1 VSAARKI
8 VAPEVATV
16 PATARGMRGA
26 LPDRM
31 TGRVLVADD
40 DPDLLDLVATS
51 LAARGLDV
59 ARAMTGAD
67 VLELLADSGPFDLM
81 ITDIAM
87 PWMTGL
93 QVVSSV
99 RDAGLDIPVIVMT
112 GLHDPNLSER
122 VRAMGSRTSLLRKP
136 FDLAQLNAA
145 VAAILA

>member
-1 VSAARKI
+1 
-8 VAPEVATV
+8 
-16 PATARGMRGA
+16 
-26 LPDRM
+26 M

-51 LAARGLDV
+51 LASRGMDV

-93 QVVSSV
+93 QVVNSV

-112 GLHDPNLSER
+112 GLHDPNLSEPSAR
-122 VRAMGSRTSLLRKP
+122 WAPARAYYGSLLISP
-136 FDLAQLNAA
+136 N
-145 VAAILA
+145 